1 MRKLDFL
8 SQSPNSFI
16 FQKESNKT
24 TFGGAFSVIYLIS
37 IFFIFLYFRTIYAF
51 SDPYEITSFISEEK
65 RIKNNEQ
72 KKFTESK
79 KYNPI
84 LPMKFSILD
93 AYGKNLNDKFIIVDM
108 SNNITIERDK
118 LINKRVDDINFA
130 ILYKCDETNNTNK
143 TACEIED
150 KDKVT
155 YIFQFII
162 SYQGFYY
169 RPQSSLPVHQ
179 LFDNDFHLVGHI
191 FNPDIKL
198 RKLIRW
204 TITRYEDNRG
214 LWQIFDYF
222 KEEEPE
228 NIKENNIFIGGSFEN
243 VDTMIIDKNTHF
255 VPRKNNTQLLFMFQS
270 MKLEPTYNL
279 VLYKDYKRKSKSILD
294 CYANIFSLWI
304 SLYNGFTFI
313 FLKLYSKS
321 FDKYK
326 IIENILSRQKKNLF
340 LNKELKYHEKKIKAN
355 NKGDILLEDF
365 IEKEHNDDQILISDT
380 NIIKEKESS
389 DINSKLTFNEKDDE
403 QERILPKLSFLD
415 FFYNAFYKEKCCID
429 KRQKLIEACN
439 KIMFQYYSVENI
451 LYNQI
456 MLENLFKDYK
466 WNNPEL
472 KNIFNNNSL
481 YYIKNN
487 LLNNYY

>member
-1 MRKLDFL
+1 
-8 SQSPNSFI
+8 
-16 FQKESNKT
+16 
-24 TFGGAFSVIYLIS
+24 
-37 IFFIFLYFRTIYAF
+37 
-51 SDPYEITSFISEEK
+51 
-65 RIKNNEQ
+65 
-72 KKFTESK
+72 
-79 KYNPI
+79 
-84 LPMKFSILD
+84 MKFSLLD
-93 AYGKNLNDKFIIVDM
+93 GYGNNLNDKFIIVDHL
-108 SNNITIERDK
+108 NNMTIERDK
-118 LINKRVDDINFA
+118 IINKRVDSIHFD
-130 ILYKCDETNNTNK
+130 ILYKCDDNNKTNR

-150 KDKVT
+150 KDKTT
-155 YIFQFII
+155 YIFQFVVR
-162 SYQGFYY
+162 YQGFAFL
-169 RPQSSLPVHQ
+169 PQRADPIVQ
-179 LFDNDFHLVGHI
+179 LSDNLFHSI
-191 FNPDIKL
+191 SQAFNSDIKL
-198 RKLIRW
+198 RNLFRW
-204 TITRYEDNRG
+204 TITRYEDSKG
-214 LWQIFDYF
+214 LSQIFDYF

-228 NIKENNIFIGGSFEN
+228 NVKENNIFIGGSFEN
-243 VDTMIIDKNTHF
+243 FDTMIIDKNTGF
-255 VPRKNNTQLLFMFQS
+255 SQRENTKLLLIFDSIDLNRTNN
-270 MKLEPTYNL
+270 
-279 VLYKDYKRKSKSILD
+279 VLYKDYKRKPKSILD
-294 CYANIFSLWI
+294 CFANIFSLWI

-326 IIENILSRQKKNLF
+326 IIENILSRQKKDLF

-439 KIMFQYYSVENI
+439 KIMLQYYSVENM

-456 MLENLFKDYK
+456 MLENLFQDYK